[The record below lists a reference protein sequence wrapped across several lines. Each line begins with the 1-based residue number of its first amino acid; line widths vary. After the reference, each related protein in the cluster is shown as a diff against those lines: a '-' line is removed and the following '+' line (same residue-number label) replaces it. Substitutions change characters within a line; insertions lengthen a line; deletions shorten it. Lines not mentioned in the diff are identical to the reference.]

1 MKQPNGFTLIELLVY
16 IALTSILIA
25 IMSQVFLATVAIRLE
40 SQNTTSV
47 QQDARYML
55 SRISYD
61 IRRATAINAPV
72 LGQQASSASML
83 IRENGADMVYSYSLS
98 GADLILTV
106 GTQSAQLNSDGSRV
120 TSLSIS
126 RIGNSATIP
135 GANDTLSIMLTL
147 SDRGETQISSQT
159 LQVRTT
165 VGLR

>member
-1 MKQPNGFTLIELLVY
+1 MKHENGFTLIELLVY

-61 IRRATAINAPV
+61 IRRATAINAPS
-72 LGQQASSASML
+72 LGQQASAASML
-83 IRENGADMVYSYSLS
+83 IHENGADMVYAYSLS
-98 GADLILTV
+98 GTDLILTV
-106 GTQSAQLNSDGSRV
+106 GTQSAQLNSDGSQV

-126 RIGNSATIP
+126 RMGNSATLP
-135 GANDTLSIMLTL
+135 EAKDTLSIMLTL
-147 SDRGETQISSQT
+147 SDSGETQINSQT
-159 LQVRTT
+159 LQMRTT